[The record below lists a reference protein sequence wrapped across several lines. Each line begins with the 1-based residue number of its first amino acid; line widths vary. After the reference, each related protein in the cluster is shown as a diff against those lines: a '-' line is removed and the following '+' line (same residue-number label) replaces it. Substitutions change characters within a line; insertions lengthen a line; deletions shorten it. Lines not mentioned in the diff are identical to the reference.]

1 MKQFNMIA
9 RFLTFF
15 SVFTVL
21 VMPFAGCKQL
31 SGGQGSWLSGQPVSV
46 SVKVSESLPPAAP
59 PAVAPALS
67 PSNSVPPPPPSTAL
81 EASLVPANEQV
92 AKNLMFTDMSA
103 ASRATDSSR
112 SAISRA
118 DIMLDGKTISEDLT
132 LRGFVLVRGSLVV
145 APHATLRIEP
155 GATVRFAPAAGSA
168 AARPGLVVLGR
179 LVVMGSPQKP
189 VLLSGAFEQPS
200 VGDWAGV
207 VLLSTEKKNSLD
219 HCRIEGAWTG
229 LTARYS
235 QFSGTALSFA
245 VCMNGIALYDSVVS
259 LVKAEAHRCDVGIR
273 LSDSEMELKDSLI
286 RENRL
291 GIFVQHSA
299 LIASGSRFL
308 KNSQEGILLDQS
320 RYRISR
326 CNFSE
331 NRSGMRS
338 VGGEGQ
344 IQHSRFH
351 QNRETGA
358 VIQETR
364 IRINNS
370 FFSKNSTGGI
380 LIENSRGNM
389 INSSLFENGSFQMR
403 HVGTE
408 QFSAQLNWWGTS
420 DEQRLAAMFPGVGN
434 ALENGV
440 LQLSPFLK
448 SQPAKLP

>member
-15 SVFTVL
+15 SVFAVL

-59 PAVAPALS
+59 PVVAPALS

-92 AKNLMFTDMSA
+92 VKNSMFTDMSA
-103 ASRATDSSR
+103 ASRTTDSSR

-118 DIMLDGKTISEDLT
+118 DIMLDGRTISEDLT
-132 LRGFVLVRGSLVV
+132 LRGSVLVRGSLVV

-155 GATVRFAPAAGSA
+155 GATIRFAPAAGSSA
-168 AARPGLVVLGR
+168 SPALVVLGR
-179 LVVMGSPQKP
+179 LVVMGTSQKP

-207 VLLSTEKKNSLD
+207 VLFSTEKKNSLD
-219 HCRIEGAWTG
+219 YCRIEGAWTG

-259 LVKAEAHRCDVGIR
+259 LVKAEVLRCDVGIR

-308 KNSQEGILLDQS
+308 KNSQEGVMLDQS

-344 IQHSRFH
+344 IQLSRFH

-364 IRINNS
+364 IRINDS
-370 FFSKNSTGGI
+370 LFVKNSTGGI

-389 INSSLFENGSFQMR
+389 IKSSVFENGSFQMR

-420 DEQRLAAMFPGVGN
+420 DEERLVAMFPGIGN
-434 ALENGV
+434 ALQSGV

-448 SQPAKLP
+448 SQPANLH